1 MINAILTGIFNLVIS
16 LVNVILT
23 PIDTLIASSLPDL
36 ANAISAIGQ
45 LFATIGT
52 SIGWAISLT
61 GISSECISL
70 IVTYYIF
77 KLTVPIAFSLVKSAL
92 AWYNKLKP

>member
-1 MINAILTGIFNLVIS
+1 MINALLTGIFNVIIS

-23 PIDTLIASSLPDL
+23 PIDKVIASALPDL
-36 ANAISAIGQ
+36 SNAISSIGQ

-52 SIGWAISLT
+52 SIGWGISLT
-61 GISSECISL
+61 GISSECIAL
-70 IVTYYIF
+70 IVTYFVF
-77 KLTVPIAFSLVKSAL
+77 KLTLPITFSLIKSAL

>member
-1 MINAILTGIFNLVIS
+1 MINAILTGIFNVIIS
-16 LVNVILT
+16 LVSVILS
-23 PIDTLIASSLPDL
+23 PIDTVISTYLPDL
-36 ANAISAIGQ
+36 ANGLSAIGQ

-70 IVTYYIF
+70 IVTYYVF
-77 KLTVPIAFSLVKSAL
+77 KLTVPMLFYLIKLAL
-92 AWYNKLKP
+92 SWYNKLKI